1 MPFSAD
7 TLNFLS
13 LVAIFLSAITAGAI
27 NSVAGGGSLIS
38 FPILIAAGVPSIMA
52 NATNNAATFPG
63 SIGSI
68 VAYRED
74 ALAQRGLLIRLLIPS
89 IIGAA
94 LGAVLLL
101 GTSNAVFNRI
111 VPFLVL
117 FATLLFASQQV
128 ITRLSRSLSR
138 PVSAE
143 VMDHRG
149 VSRAGN
155 IWGIVFQLG
164 VSIYGGYFGAGIG
177 ILMLA
182 SLSIMGL
189 RDIHRMNAIKVTMA
203 TVINGVAL
211 TYFIIQ
217 GRVVLPIALLMA
229 VGGLTG
235 GYLGARYAKR
245 IPQNIIR
252 GFVILAGLSVSIWLL
267 VRPL

>member
-1 MPFSAD
+1 MPESLSAF
-7 TLNFLS
+7 TPLS
-13 LVAIFLSAITAGAI
+13 LIAIFLSAALAGAI

-38 FPILIAAGVPSIMA
+38 FPILVATGVPSVA
-52 NATNNAATFPG
+52 ASATNNAATFPG

-68 VAYRED
+68 VAYREHV
-74 ALAQRGLLIRLLIPS
+74 LTQRGLLLRLLIPS
-89 IIGAA
+89 IIGSI
-94 LGAVLLL
+94 LGGILLL
-101 GTSNAVFNRI
+101 GTSNALFSRI

-117 FATLLFASQQV
+117 FATLLFASQQIIARFSRKVAEEV
-128 ITRLSRSLSR
+128 I
-138 PVSAE
+138 
-143 VMDHRG
+143 DHRG

-155 IWGIVFQLG
+155 IWGVLFQLA

-211 TYFIIQ
+211 AYFIFE
-217 GRVVLPIALLMA
+217 GRVVIPIAVLMA
-229 VGGLTG
+229 IGGLAG
-235 GYLGARYAKR
+235 GYFGARYAKR
-245 IPQNIIR
+245 VPQHYIR
-252 GFVILAGLSVSIWLL
+252 TFVVVAGLLISVWLF

>member
-1 MPFSAD
+1 MPFSVES
-7 TLNFLS
+7 LS
-13 LVAIFLSAITAGAI
+13 LFSLIAIFLSAITAGAI

-38 FPILIAAGVPSIMA
+38 FPILIASGVPSILA

-89 IIGAA
+89 IVGAA

-128 ITRLSRSLSR
+128 ITRLSRK
-138 PVSAE
+138 VSAE

-155 IWGIVFQLG
+155 IWGILFQLA

-211 TYFIIQ
+211 AYFIIQ

-245 IPQNIIR
+245 VPQNIIR
-252 GFVILAGLSVSIWLL
+252 GFVIVAGLTVSLWLL